1 MQPELY
7 LITPPD
13 PGADFADAFDSALGA
28 APVAACLIQR
38 GASDPTAY
46 EARARALIPIAQRH
60 GAAALLDNAPDLA
73 RTLAADGV
81 HVSGGIDAVKSAIS
95 SLKPDLIV
103 GAGTIASRHDAM
115 QAAEAGADYVFFG
128 SLGTAPADE
137 KLREIARWWVEAV
150 EVPAV
155 FFAGD
160 AGDAGPGPDDPQ
172 CEFVALRGS
181 VWDAPGGPAT
191 ALAAFARTGRRGA
204 A

>member
-13 PGADFADAFDSALGA
+13 AGADFAEELESALAA

-38 GASDPTAY
+38 GASDESAY
-46 EARARALIPIAQRH
+46 AKRAEALMPVAQRH

-73 RTLAADGV
+73 RTLGADGV
-81 HVSGGIDAVKSAIS
+81 HVSGGVEALKSAIS
-95 SLKPDLIV
+95 ALKPDLIV
-103 GAGTIASRHDAM
+103 GAGAIASRHDAM
-115 QAAEAGADYVFFG
+115 EAAEAGADYVFFG
-128 SLGTAPADE
+128 SLGTASADE

-160 AGDAGPGPDDPQ
+160 AGPGPDDPR
-172 CEFVALRGS
+172 CEFIAVRGS
-181 VWDAPGGPAT
+181 LWDAPMGPAS
-191 ALAAFARTGRRGA
+191 ALAALTEAARRGA